1 MLKRMMKEL
10 LEEQY
15 QRGYEAGRCAGLL
28 ERMEDHTRQLGTV
41 YDAGVVKG
49 YEDGLAKIGEIDV
62 DMTVIDD
69 LEAMQ

>member
-1 MLKRMMKEL
+1 MLKRILKDML
-10 LEEQY
+10 DEQY

-28 ERMEDHTRQLGTV
+28 ERMEDHIRQLGTA

-69 LEAMQ
+69 LEVM